1 MRHASKLAH
10 TLTRHTHA
18 HTHAHRH
25 VTHVHV
31 RGRAVRAARAGVCMV
46 GDMCCVCCAWLCV
59 RCACVPMDMACTRMV
74 SGAQVRADMPP
85 PHPDSQG
92 VRASHGAGAARGC
105 QNPSRAERVAMP
117 PPRPDGPGRPGKS
130 CCGCCARLLESI
142 TRAACGHA
150 PSPPGWSKASGQVM
164 MQPAHARAQ
173 GVWCACG
180 ACVRVCGARAR
191 CVCGARAVHRSPG
204 TRRQRL
210 HRRGRSSCSSC
221 VVIVSSRFLC
231 AAPAE
236 ERSGCAEESS
246 TRCTSPDGAPGA
258 RSGRAGSTGRL
269 ARQHRH
275 GGGEGRRVRHG
286 SQSQKRPRRSFFL
299 PEGPRVHTD

>member
-10 TLTRHTHA
+10 ARTHALAHTRARAQTRHTYEGG
-18 HTHAHRH
+18 RCER
-25 VTHVHV
+25 
-31 RGRAVRAARAGVCMV
+31 RGRAGVCMM

-85 PHPDSQG
+85 P
-92 VRASHGAGAARGC
+92 
-105 QNPSRAERVAMP
+105 
-117 PPRPDGPGRPGKS
+117 RPDEPGRPGKS

-150 PSPPGWSKASGQVM
+150 PSPPGWSRASGQVM
-164 MQPAHARAQ
+164 PQPAHARAQ
-173 GVWCACG
+173 GVWGTWCACG

-191 CVCGARAVHRSPG
+191 LVCGARAVHHSPG

-236 ERSGCAEESS
+236 ERSGCAEES
-246 TRCTSPDGAPGA
+246 RI
-258 RSGRAGSTGRL
+258 
-269 ARQHRH
+269 
-275 GGGEGRRVRHG
+275 RVVSIQVQIFSLLFVGICCSCREETV
-286 SQSQKRPRRSFFL
+286 S
-299 PEGPRVHTD
+299 E

>member
-10 TLTRHTHA
+10 TLTRAHTHA

-31 RGRAVRAARAGVCMV
+31 RGRAVRAARAGVCMM

-59 RCACVPMDMACTRMV
+59 WCACVPMDMACTRMV

-130 CCGCCARLLESI
+130 CRSRRMPGPK
-142 TRAACGHA
+142 ACGVHVVRA
-150 PSPPGWSKASGQVM
+150 CVCV
-164 MQPAHARAQ
+164 ARAR
-173 GVWCACG
+173 GECA
-180 ACVRVCGARAR
+180 ARAR
-191 CVCGARAVHRSPG
+191 CIVRQVLADSASIVVADRLVHLVLS
-204 TRRQRL
+204 L
-210 HRRGRSSCSSC
+210 
-221 VVIVSSRFLC
+221 
-231 AAPAE
+231 
-236 ERSGCAEESS
+236 
-246 TRCTSPDGAPGA
+246 
-258 RSGRAGSTGRL
+258 
-269 ARQHRH
+269 
-275 GGGEGRRVRHG
+275 
-286 SQSQKRPRRSFFL
+286 
-299 PEGPRVHTD
+299 